1 MKNLILA
8 FIFFISLP
16 CLAQREEEL
25 LQRRHNRLL
34 EDRIRSLE
42 NNYRYQIEN
51 LQAQILLLS
60 AKDTTQQK
68 QLLNTLQF
76 YLSQIDKKYA
86 EELSDLKKQK
96 DERKNEIGQI
106 VQNHTF
112 LLQQQINQ
120 QASML
125 LFGGLGIVALC
136 VVLFFVA
143 LKMLK
148 DQQERQMQ
156 SFAREQQNELKTQL
170 SVVLKDILHKELKNW
185 QSTQSS
191 NNSEY
196 ESLLSSLKNKIN
208 ELETQLNRQNAESKT
223 IATTSEPSTINTQ
236 IEKIAPT
243 EIFTIAEINTTS
255 PNEKKIEK
263 ESVEN
268 ESEQISEK
276 PLFHNNREWVDAI
289 EQKINESLK
298 EESITE
304 IANEEIVEEI
314 IYEKNT
320 FQPTT
325 ESKPTTTDEI
335 ENTQLIH
342 NPEYDNLI
350 AQAMVA
356 YENKDF
362 SEAIALYSKAIE
374 INPDYLA
381 YTRRAN
387 CYHILKKYD
396 QAAEDYEKAIRLK
409 KDFIPAYNNAIE
421 IYILTDNFFQAL
433 TLLERLAPIEKS
445 HSHKAVELY
454 LKLIA
459 QKGLLQNTEKT
470 ERELDELLRE
480 NFTFNF
486 SVKEIEDWLLT
497 ADIDATDKKLIRVKT
512 ELLKLKREYAS
523 VA

>member
-8 FIFFISLP
+8 FIFFISIP

-76 YLSQIDKKYA
+76 YLAQIDKKYA

-136 VVLFFVA
+136 MVLFFVA

-156 SFAREQQNELKTQL
+156 SFAREQQSELKTQL

-196 ESLLSSLKNKIN
+196 ESLFLSLKNKIAD
-208 ELETQLNRQNAESKT
+208 LETQLNRQNIESKT
-223 IATTSEPSTINTQ
+223 ITITHEPSTTET
-236 IEKIAPT
+236 EKNAPT

-263 ESVEN
+263 EIIEN
-268 ESEQISEK
+268 ESEPISEK

-298 EESITE
+298 EENIAEIT
-304 IANEEIVEEI
+304 NEEIVEEI
-314 IYEKNT
+314 IYEKDT

-325 ESKPTTTDEI
+325 ESEPTATEI

-362 SEAIALYSKAIE
+362 SEAISLYSKAIE

-459 QKGLLQNTEKT
+459 QKGLMQNTEKT

>member
-1 MKNLILA
+1 MKNLISA
-8 FIFFISLP
+8 FIFFISLS

-76 YLSQIDKKYA
+76 YLAQIDKKYA

-106 VQNHTF
+106 VQNRTS

-143 LKMLK
+143 LKILK
-148 DQQERQMQ
+148 DQQEHQMQ
-156 SFAREQQNELKTQL
+156 SFVREQQSELKTQL

-196 ESLLSSLKNKIN
+196 ESLLSLLKNKIAD
-208 ELETQLNRQNAESKT
+208 LEAQLNRQNTESKT
-223 IATTSEPSTINTQ
+223 ITIAHEPSTTET
-236 IEKIAPT
+236 EKTAST
-243 EIFTIAEINTTS
+243 EIFTIAEINTTN

-263 ESVEN
+263 EIIEN
-268 ESEQISEK
+268 ESKPISEK

-289 EQKINESLK
+289 EQKINEFLK
-298 EESITE
+298 EENIAE
-304 IANEEIVEEI
+304 IANEEIVEEV
-314 IYEKNT
+314 IYEKDT

-325 ESKPTTTDEI
+325 ESEPATTEI
-335 ENTQLIH
+335 ENKQLIH

-362 SEAIALYSKAIE
+362 SEAITLYSKAIE

-459 QKGLLQNTEKT
+459 QKGLMQNTEKT

>member
-1 MKNLILA
+1 MKNLILL
-8 FIFFISLP
+8 INFFFYFLP
-16 CLAQREEEL
+16 CIAQYEAEIL
-25 LQRRHNRLL
+25 HRRNNRLL

-42 NNYRYQIEN
+42 NNYRYQIES
-51 LQAQILLLS
+51 LQAQILMLS

-76 YLSQIDKKYA
+76 YLTQIDKKYT
-86 EELSDLKKQK
+86 EELNELKKQK
-96 DERKNEIGQI
+96 DERKNEIGQV

-125 LFGGLGIVALC
+125 LWGGLGIIALC
-136 VVLFFVA
+136 VLLFFVA

-148 DQQERQMQ
+148 DQQHLQMQ
-156 SFAREQQNELKTQL
+156 NFAREQQNELKTQL
-170 SVVLKDILHKELKNW
+170 TAVLKEILQKELTNW
-185 QSTQSS
+185 QVNQSQ
-191 NNSEY
+191 NVAGY
-196 ESLLSSLKNKIN
+196 ENLLSVLNNKIT
-208 ELETQLNRQNAESKT
+208 ELEARISHSQQVVNKTPTENKKDELVT
-223 IATTSEPSTINTQ
+223 IAQATTEN
-236 IEKIAPT
+236 
-243 EIFTIAEINTTS
+243 
-255 PNEKKIEK
+255 PNERKIEI
-263 ESVEN
+263 ETSTF
-268 ESEQISEK
+268 SS
-276 PLFHNNREWVDAI
+276 NREWVDAI

-298 EESITE
+298 EEKIAE
-304 IANEEIVEEI
+304 IENEEIVEEI
-314 IYEKNT
+314 IYEKDT
-320 FQPTT
+320 YQPTSN
-325 ESKPTTTDEI
+325 EPEPITTSLPISQGTY
-335 ENTQLIH
+335 
-342 NPEYDNLI
+342 NPEYDSLI

-362 SEAIALYSKAIE
+362 TEAINLYSKAIE

-459 QKGLLQNTEKT
+459 QKGLMQNTEKT

-486 SVKEIEDWLLT
+486 SVKELEDWLLT
-497 ADIDATDKKLIRVKT
+497 ADMDATDKKLIRVKT
-512 ELLKLKREYAS
+512 ELLKLKREYAN

>member
-8 FIFFISLP
+8 FIFFVSIP
-16 CLAQREEEL
+16 CLAQSEQEL
-25 LQRRHNRLL
+25 FQRRYNRLL

-51 LQAQILLLS
+51 LQAQISLLS
-60 AKDTTQQK
+60 AKDTIQQK
-68 QLLNTLQF
+68 QLLDILQF
-76 YLSQIDKKYA
+76 YITQIDKKYE
-86 EELSDLKKQK
+86 EELHSLKKQR

-106 VQNHTF
+106 VQNHTS

-143 LKMLK
+143 LKILK
-148 DQQERQMQ
+148 DQQERQMK
-156 SFAREQQNELKTQL
+156 SFVCEQQNELKTQL

-185 QSTQSS
+185 QATQSS

-196 ESLLSSLKNKIN
+196 ESLLSSLKNKIAD
-208 ELETQLNRQNAESKT
+208 LETQLNRQNTESKT
-223 IATTSEPSTINTQ
+223 ITTAHEPSTTET
-236 IEKIAPT
+236 EKTTPI
-243 EIFTIAEINTTS
+243 EIFTITEINTTN

-263 ESVEN
+263 EIIEN
-268 ESEQISEK
+268 ESEPISQK

-298 EESITE
+298 EEDITK
-304 IANEEIVEEI
+304 IASEEI
-314 IYEKNT
+314 IEEVIYEKDT
-320 FQPTT
+320 LRPTT
-325 ESKPTTTDEI
+325 ESQTATTET
-335 ENTQLIH
+335 ENTQPIH
-342 NPEYDNLI
+342 NSEYDSLI
-350 AQAMVA
+350 AQAMIA

-362 SEAIALYSKAIE
+362 PKAIALYSKAIE
-374 INPDYLA
+374 IHPDYLA

-409 KDFIPAYNNAIE
+409 KDFVPAYNNAIE

-459 QKGLLQNTEKT
+459 QKGLMQNTEKT

>member
-8 FIFFISLP
+8 FIFFISLS
-16 CLAQREEEL
+16 CWAQREEEL

-42 NNYRYQIEN
+42 NNYRHQIEN

-68 QLLNTLQF
+68 QMLSTLQF
-76 YLSQIDKKYA
+76 YLAQIDKKYA

-125 LFGGLGIVALC
+125 LFGGLGIVVLC

-156 SFAREQQNELKTQL
+156 SFALNQQSELKTQL
-170 SVVLKDILHKELKNW
+170 SVILKDILQKELKSW
-185 QSTQSS
+185 QSTQNA

-196 ESLLSSLKNKIN
+196 ESIISSLKNKIT
-208 ELETQLNRQNAESKT
+208 ELEKQLNRQNIEDKT
-223 IATTSEPSTINTQ
+223 TITNELSPNNET
-236 IEKIAPT
+236 EKPIQT
-243 EIFTIAEINTTS
+243 EIFTIAEINTIN

-263 ESVEN
+263 ESIEN

-304 IANEEIVEEI
+304 ITNEEEIVEEI
-314 IYEKNT
+314 IYEKDT
-320 FQPTT
+320 FQPTA
-325 ESKPTTTDEI
+325 ESETTTTET
-335 ENTQLIH
+335 ENTQIIH
-342 NPEYDNLI
+342 NPEYDSLI
-350 AQAMVA
+350 AQAMMA

-362 SEAIALYSKAIE
+362 SEAISLYSKAIE
-374 INPDYLA
+374 ISPDYLA

-433 TLLERLAPIEKS
+433 TLLERLTPIEKS

-459 QKGLLQNTEKT
+459 QKGLMQNTEKT
-470 ERELDELLRE
+470 EREIDELLRE